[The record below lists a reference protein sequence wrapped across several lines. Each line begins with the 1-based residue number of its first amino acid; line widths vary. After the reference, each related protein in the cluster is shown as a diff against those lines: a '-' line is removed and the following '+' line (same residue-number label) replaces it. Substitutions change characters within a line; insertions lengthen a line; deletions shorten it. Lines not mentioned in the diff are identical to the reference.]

1 MQARL
6 HNLKL
11 LVRRRLPAVLVL
23 GLLFCTLLAGLLSP
37 NRQALAAANGQINF
51 QARLMNSTGSI
62 APDGFYNVVFKIY
75 DASTSSGSSD
85 TSCSGDAHCLWTEQY
100 YDSNGVTAGNDARV
114 RVANGY
120 VTVSLGSQTAFPS
133 TIKWGDQLWV
143 TMNIGGTTQTATP
156 TYDGEMSPRLQLTAV
171 PYAFATSTLSGGTGA
186 NITTLDAGTPSGS
199 NLLHLPAESGT
210 LCVQNSVNC
219 GFVTGTTASFI
230 QNGTSVQTNANFNI
244 RSAGTGSVGGV
255 IQGAN
260 GQTADLLDLQS
271 WNGTSATTVFGVN
284 NVGALTLGGAGTTN
298 FVTPAS
304 SSVPT
309 KINIPTYD
317 PGSFGQILAFGL
329 PSGANATSRAISIF
343 DDRPSG
349 HQQTLAIFSPDE
361 NGIVGFNWDGSNT
374 AAIVGTNDK
383 TATGGS
389 TNTII
394 VRSGNVAGGNG
405 TSGDVQINTGT
416 IAGGSGGF
424 STGSI
429 YVVTGDAAGTN
440 ANSGGITVDTGT
452 KTGSGTSGAISIGV
466 TNASA
471 VTLGHSGMTTTS
483 NGNLTLAAN
492 QNLTLQNGSGVFSQ
506 TYSTSTAG
514 SAQVLSATN
523 TNAGGSSIAVNGQDI
538 TLVGTATSGGTNTNT
553 ALKFEDPTAQTNNVF
568 YGMNF
573 TGTGYTDVLR
583 VNGSQIISGA
593 GKLQNAGLDSS
604 ISYTNL
610 TKVGTLTSGALG
622 AGFTTVAVGQGGTGT
637 TTFTA
642 NGVLYG
648 NGTSPIAATAAGT
661 TGQCLVGNTGLA
673 PSWSSCISSVSL
685 QTAYAGGNT
694 ISTSSNDIGFTLN
707 GSDKFTV
714 ATAAGGTG
722 STVFSLA
729 DGSNATPPAQL
740 VLITNSDT
748 NEPVAAGLKI
758 TSAAGGITNAIDL
771 SGANI
776 TNAISLGSNKI
787 LGTTAVIDFSNFD
800 VSGAGAVTAVGV
812 DSGTGLVQGTGGLT
826 IGGTTSINNSV
837 NSNTSINTGTSTGTV
852 TIGNGAAGAISV
864 QSGSTIAL
872 AGTNVNLS
880 TGGVLNVIGGSA
892 GFQIGG
898 AAATGNYLRGNGT
911 SFVSSAIQSGDIPV
925 CTGSCNYISNQTTQ
939 QSSANFNIS
948 GTGIAGVALQA
959 PLIQTADG
967 TGAST
972 AITLRSGNSTTSGNT
987 GDVTIASGAATS
999 GNSGNVSVDAGT
1011 ASGTKGTVSV
1021 GNTNATS
1028 INIGG
1033 GSGATTTVAGGNVAH
1048 TVNIAAA
1055 GTSTVQAV
1063 TVGSTGSTSTLVLQG
1078 GTGTATGDIN
1088 IGDQTTAGKIIDIG
1102 SVDNAGTGTVRI
1114 ATGAAAQTVTIG
1126 STNSSSTTTIQG
1138 GTGNIN
1144 LTVAAGS
1151 VANATKIVGSGGT
1164 FQMTGPGGISSG
1176 ATTMTASSAASTFT
1190 TSVSL
1195 TLNAGDYIIPT
1206 TTTGQARVVTAT
1218 ATGTTFSVNPVF
1230 TGAVSAETF
1239 TIHRPIANFLTNGG
1253 ATGLAVQGSTGNVGA
1268 GTVAPTRQLD
1278 VAVNN
1283 STVNALPLIVEQAGT
1298 GDVGIEF
1305 KTPSKNFFTGVDASD
1320 GIFKIASSASANGT
1334 FNVGTQSIGAGNDSN
1349 ANGVQAAPIVPGTTG
1364 TISSISV
1371 YMKSV
1376 AASPNNHIQVGVY
1389 SNSGGNPGTL
1399 LASSSTA
1406 VATVG
1411 WNTLSVGGAT
1421 LVSGTTYWIAM
1432 AEDGSSGFA
1441 TNTGG
1446 GPANSTN
1453 YDTTSGYTLPGTAGN
1468 PGAYGS
1474 TSNSADVMSIYAT
1487 LATVGT
1493 ADNFGGIP
1501 FFRLSDTGQMAFQNA
1516 IDSTSA
1522 FRVQNAAG
1530 TNLIGL
1536 DTSNATLNLGAS
1548 GTDALASTVNVGTS
1562 TGATQTVNLGSTGS
1576 ANAAAGTLVNIQG
1589 GTTANTAVKIGTNGA
1604 GGITMDTGTTGSI
1617 LIGAGT
1623 SNNAKTITIGP
1634 TATKT
1639 SATTIQIGV
1648 NTAGTETISLG
1659 STGSANAAAGT
1670 TVNIQGGTTANT
1682 AVTIGTNGAGGITI
1696 DSGTTGNVNI
1706 GTGANSKAVA
1716 VGSTSGSSGLTLQS
1730 GTNNIVFNTA
1740 GTVRGTFDSAANT
1753 LYLGNGLTAGTPNN
1767 FSIQGTGS
1775 TTTAVAGGS
1784 LTVQGGNATVGN
1796 ANGGNVTITGG
1807 TGFGTGVL
1815 GLVKL
1820 APTTFVSSGSTQT
1833 FNGSSGCPSCS
1844 VTGVDSFSTI
1854 AVNATVTGLSISIP
1868 VPNASNQVIGRL
1880 LYLTGVS
1887 GSSDFTIVLGGTS
1900 IQIGMKANS
1909 TATLIWNGA
1918 GWTAAGASSSTDLQ
1932 SAYNNTLT
1940 SAGGA
1945 ELVVANS
1952 ANANGLTI
1960 RDSLTSP
1967 ISGTGNGTLLE
1978 VQTGQAASLFSVN
1991 SSVTD
1996 YANNGGAESAFGT
2009 DWALIPS
2016 SGATVTR
2023 NTNATYI
2030 ATGTGSVSIA
2040 TNTSA
2045 GSGAGNKLTAALTAN
2060 LRYNVSFATKLTSGS
2075 AAFTDIDVEFSKDGT
2090 TTAMTTC
2097 TNYSTQTAATSVW
2110 SKVNCTFT
2118 APASGITTSNAIF
2131 IRQTASGTSRT
2142 FYVDNL
2148 SVTISADL
2156 TYATDGGV
2164 DDNTNFTTNW
2174 TAVAGTGATVTAI
2187 RSTTNGNDTSDS
2199 AEAHITVG
2207 GSGGNNGIRNKLAIS
2222 PLASTLYRI
2231 SVYASSSTAM
2241 TDFTIR
2247 YSRDGGTN
2255 FDSCVDYNTQSL
2267 SGTITSFTQVT
2278 CYVTTSGTAPTNPY
2292 VYFTESGT
2300 GVRDIYVDTFTMT
2313 IASNA
2318 VPNIQVGGGVN
2329 GGPTTLFTLDRS
2341 ASAPIAANNDAL
2353 LGSMYYDTSL
2363 GKLQCYEADGWGACG
2378 SSPDVIVTLSPE
2390 FTNAV
2395 LHGPSGGTVGVGTMT
2410 SDICSDALNINDGSS
2425 SQPTICGTNETF
2437 NFYKW
2442 TSPQPTSQTYGIY
2455 VTYQLPTTFK
2465 SFASGSTSLMG
2476 RTDNGS
2482 SGGTATV
2489 VYKVY
2494 RNNSASGLSQCGSTV
2509 SVSTGTVSSWQ
2520 IGQAS
2525 GAADPSTC
2533 SFGPGD
2539 SIVFEIDMTASKDA
2553 NAYVGNL
2560 GFTFSNK

>member
-1 MQARL
+1 MQTRL

-23 GLLFCTLLAGLLSP
+23 GLLFCTLAVSLLSP

-62 APDGFYNVVFKIY
+62 APDGYYNVVFKLY
-75 DASTSSGSSD
+75 NASTSTGSTD
-85 TSCSGDAHCLWTEQY
+85 TSCGTDTNCLWTEQY
-100 YDSNGVTAGNDARV
+100 YDSNGVTAGNDFRV

-120 VTVSLGSQTAFPS
+120 LTVSLGSLTAFPS
-133 TIKWGDQLWV
+133 TINWGDQLWI

-171 PYAFATSTLSGGTGA
+171 PYAFATSTLAGGTGA
-186 NITTLDAGTPSGS
+186 NTTVLDTGTPSGN
-199 NLLHLPAESGT
+199 NLLHLPSESGT
-210 LCVQNSVNC
+210 LCVQNSANC
-219 GFVTGTTASFI
+219 GFVTGSSTNFI
-230 QNGTSVQTNANFNI
+230 QNGTTVQTGANFNI
-244 RSAGTGSVGGV
+244 RSNAVGSVTGV
-255 IQGAN
+255 LQGAN
-260 GQTADLLDLQS
+260 GQTADLLDVQT
-271 WNGTSATTVFGVN
+271 WNGTSATTVFAVN
-284 NVGALTLGGAGTTN
+284 NVGDLAVQNVNVAANKSVTLASGTGTYTQTYGNTSGVAATFNATDSATSGATTVQGVAINLAGTNNASGTN
-298 FVTPAS
+298 DVS
-304 SSVPT
+304 
-309 KINIPTYD
+309 
-317 PGSFGQILAFGL
+317 GLAFG
-329 PSGANATSRAISIF
+329 
-343 DDRPSG
+343 
-349 HQQTLAIFSPDE
+349 
-361 NGIVGFNWDGSNT
+361 
-374 AAIVGTNDK
+374 
-383 TATGGS
+383 
-389 TNTII
+389 
-394 VRSGNVAGGNG
+394 NVAAATNNAFHGIDFGTGFTDLLRYNG
-405 TSGDVQINTGT
+405 TPLI
-416 IAGGSGGF
+416 
-424 STGSI
+424 
-429 YVVTGDAAGTN
+429 
-440 ANSGGITVDTGT
+440 
-452 KTGSGTSGAISIGV
+452 SGTGV
-466 TNASA
+466 
-471 VTLGHSGMTTTS
+471 
-483 NGNLTLAAN
+483 
-492 QNLTLQNGSGVFSQ
+492 
-506 TYSTSTAG
+506 
-514 SAQVLSATN
+514 VLSA
-523 TNAGGSSIAVNGQDI
+523 A
-538 TLVGTATSGGTNTNT
+538 
-553 ALKFEDPTAQTNNVF
+553 
-568 YGMNF
+568 
-573 TGTGYTDVLR
+573 
-583 VNGSQIISGA
+583 ISG
-593 GKLQNAGLDSS
+593 
-604 ISYTNL
+604 SYTGI
-610 TKVGTLTSGALG
+610 TGVGTLTAGALG
-622 AGFTTVAVGQGGTGT
+622 AGFTTVAVGQGGTGAT
-637 TTFTA
+637 SFTS

-648 NGTSPIAATAAGT
+648 NGTSAIGATAAGN
-661 TGQCLVGNTGLA
+661 TGQCLVGNTGSA
-673 PSWSSCISSVSL
+673 PSWSSCLSSVSL
-685 QTAYAGGNT
+685 QSAYGGGNT
-694 ISTSSNDIGFTLN
+694 ISTTGAPIAFTLN
-707 GSDKFTV
+707 TTDNFTI
-714 ATAAGGTG
+714 ATAAGGSG
-722 STVFSLA
+722 STIFSLTN
-729 DGSNATPPAQL
+729 GSNGTPPTQL
-740 VLITNSDT
+740 VEITNNDVDDLLP
-748 NEPVAAGLKI
+748 NGL
-758 TSAAGGITNAIDL
+758 TVDSAAGGITDGIDVSDPDILNAINVGD
-771 SGANI
+771 
-776 TNAISLGSNKI
+776 NKI
-787 LGTTAVIDFSNFD
+787 LGTTAVIDFTNFD
-800 VSGAGAVTAVGV
+800 VSSAGAVAAVGV
-812 DSGTGLVQGTGGLT
+812 DSGTGLLQGTGGFT
-826 IGGTTSINNSV
+826 VGGTTSINNNV

-852 TIGNGAAGAISV
+852 SIGNGSAGAIAI

-872 AGTNVNLS
+872 TGTNFSAS
-880 TGGVLNVIGGSA
+880 TGGVVNVTSGY
-892 GFQIGG
+892 QIGG

-911 SFVSSAIQSGDIPV
+911 SFVSSAIVSGDIPV

-939 QSSANFNIS
+939 QASSNFNIS
-948 GTGIAGVALQA
+948 GTGVAGVAFQS
-959 PLIQTADG
+959 PLFQTTDG
-967 TGAST
+967 TGASASLT
-972 AITLRSGNSTTSGNT
+972 VRSGNSTTSGNT

-1028 INIGG
+1028 INIGS
-1033 GSGATTTVAGGNVAH
+1033 GSGATTTIGGGNVGH
-1048 TVNIAAA
+1048 TINIAAA
-1055 GTSTVQAV
+1055 GTSTIQAV

-1151 VANATKIVGSGGT
+1151 VANPTKIVGSGGT
-1164 FQMTGPGGISSG
+1164 FQMTGPGGVSSG

-1190 TSVSL
+1190 TSASL

-1218 ATGTTFSVNPVF
+1218 ATGTSFSVSPAFSAGV
-1230 TGAVSAETF
+1230 TAETF

-1320 GIFKIASSASANGT
+1320 GVFKIASSASANGT
-1334 FNVGTQSIGAGNDSN
+1334 FNVGTQSVGAGNDSN

-1371 YMKSV
+1371 YIKSV

-1399 LASSSTA
+1399 LANSSTA

-1432 AEDGSSGFA
+1432 AEDGASGFA

-1493 ADNFGGIP
+1493 ADDFGGTP
-1501 FFRLSDTGQMAFQNA
+1501 FFRLSDTGQMTFQNA
-1516 IDSTSA
+1516 TDSTSA

-1548 GTDALASTVNVGTS
+1548 STDALASTVNVGTS

-1576 ANAAAGTLVNIQG
+1576 ANAAAGTLINIQG
-1589 GTTANTAVKIGTNGA
+1589 GTTANTAVKLGTNGA
-1604 GGITMDTGTTGSI
+1604 GGITIDTGTTGSI

-1648 NTAGTETISLG
+1648 NIAGTETISLG

-1716 VGSTSGSSGLTLQS
+1716 VGSTSGTSGLTLQS
-1730 GTNNIVFNTA
+1730 GSNNIVFNVA
-1740 GTVRGTFDSAANT
+1740 GTVRGTFNNADT
-1753 LYLGNGLTAGTPNN
+1753 LYLGNGVSAGTPTAN
-1767 FSIQGTGS
+1767 FTVQGTNS

-1820 APTTFVSSGSTQT
+1820 APTTFFSSGSTQT

-1844 VTGVDSFSTI
+1844 VTGVDTYSTI
-1854 AVNATVTGLSISIP
+1854 AVNATVAGLSISIP

-1909 TATLIWNGA
+1909 TATLIWNGT

-1996 YANNGGAESAFGT
+1996 YANNGGAESTFGT

-2040 TNTSA
+2040 TNTTA

-2060 LRYNVSFATKLTSGS
+2060 LRYNVSFATKLTAGS

-2090 TTAMTTC
+2090 TTAMTAC

-2199 AEAHITVG
+2199 AEAHITAG
-2207 GSGGNNGIRNKLAIS
+2207 GTGGNNGVRNKLAIN

-2247 YSRDGGTN
+2247 YSRDGGTS

-2267 SGTITSFTQVT
+2267 SGTITSFTQIT

-2292 VYFTESGT
+2292 VYFTELGT

-2329 GGPTTLFTLDRS
+2329 GGPTTLFTLDRA

-2455 VTYQLPTTFK
+2455 VTYQLPSTFK

-2482 SGGTATV
+2482 SGGSATV
-2489 VYKVY
+2489 TYKVY
-2494 RNNSASGLSQCGSTV
+2494 RNNSSSGLSQCGSTV